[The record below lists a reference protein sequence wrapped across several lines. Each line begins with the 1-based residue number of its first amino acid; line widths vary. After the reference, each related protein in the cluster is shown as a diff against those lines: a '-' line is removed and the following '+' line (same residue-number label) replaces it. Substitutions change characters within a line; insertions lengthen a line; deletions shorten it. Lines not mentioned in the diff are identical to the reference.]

1 MSCFPLPFLSHF
13 TLPLCKDKQRFSTQ
27 TPKLSLQMKTLV
39 KKGMLG
45 NYFFSL
51 TWIVEEITIS
61 VRTVV
66 FFFGEKM
73 VNFLFELILIKR
85 YVL

>member
-1 MSCFPLPFLSHF
+1 MSSFLLPFLSHS
-13 TLPLCKDKQRFSTQ
+13 TLPAMQRQAEGTQ
-27 TPKLSLQMKTLV
+27 TLKLSLQMKTLV

-45 NYFFSL
+45 NYFSL

-66 FFFGEKM
+66 FFFGKNGEFFSS
-73 VNFLFELILIKR
+73 N
-85 YVL
+85 